1 VELRRRLQERFA
13 GLVDPLEPEEDPA
26 GAMAAAPSSS
36 CRDDVQITLAALG
49 YEPLEIHRAL
59 RAVAAGLDGDATADD
74 WIRESLR
81 WLSRAVA

>member
-1 VELRRRLQERFA
+1 VRLQERFA
-13 GLVDPLEPEEDPA
+13 GLVDPLEDDGVAGEAPDATPSAPCREE
-26 GAMAAAPSSS
+26 
-36 CRDDVQITLAALG
+36 VQITLVALG

-59 RAVAAGLDGDATADD
+59 HAVAAGLDASAGADD